1 MLSNSYFKVENSS
14 LDEGVLDLRAI
25 DLILFSFI
33 EGEQIR
39 DIRDDWVG
47 EDFIIV
53 LTPDL
58 RVLLQPWMGNS
69 GARVLI
75 EAKSIK
81 VIEAFYFL
89 LLVANITF
97 WLVKSASKLATTFIR
112 YFLIKFISQI
122 WCENKY
128 KIKKW
133 Y

>member
-1 MLSNSYFKVENSS
+1 VENSS

-58 RVLLQPWMGNS
+58 RVLLQP
-69 GARVLI
+69 
-75 EAKSIK
+75 
-81 VIEAFYFL
+81 
-89 LLVANITF
+89 
-97 WLVKSASKLATTFIR
+97 
-112 YFLIKFISQI
+112 
-122 WCENKY
+122 
-128 KIKKW
+128 
-133 Y
+133 